1 MTEAT
6 TKLRATD
13 QAEAGSMSK
22 RAEPAL
28 LRDQPAATTSFEELR
43 PDARPH
49 ERKSRME
56 QLIETFAS
64 GLGNTVGWMAESGVL
79 FAIFVAIWIAVAA
92 GLIWNQAT
100 LDQAWQAI
108 RDLPLVLELVVWVLF
123 LPVML
128 GLWVWEAGWPLLVR
142 VVLVIGLAGWNLL
155 MFLPKALQT
164 GRS

>member
-1 MTEAT
+1 
-6 TKLRATD
+6 
-13 QAEAGSMSK
+13 
-22 RAEPAL
+22 
-28 LRDQPAATTSFEELR
+28 
-43 PDARPH
+43 
-49 ERKSRME
+49 ME
-56 QLIETFAS
+56 QLIDTFAS

-100 LDQAWQAI
+100 LDQAWLAI

-155 MFLPKALQT
+155 VFLPKALQA